1 VSLSY
6 ALFDELEALA
16 EALCPAFG
24 MAALIAV
31 PIVLRFLLSDRH
43 TEAASRRRRLAQV
56 RTRRCLGCGYDIHA
70 SEFRCPECGRVIV
83 SEAAV
88 TGWVPPDADA
98 VADALERM
106 RDDAEADTDPP
117 SKEPGA
123 AG

>member
-1 VSLSY
+1 MSL
-6 ALFDELEALA
+6 LIDELERLA
-16 EALCPAFG
+16 EALCPVFG

-43 TEAASRRRRLAQV
+43 TEAASRLRRLAQV

-88 TGWVPPDADA
+88 MGWIPPDADTA
-98 VADALERM
+98 AEALQHVQDDGEADA
-106 RDDAEADTDPP
+106 DPP
-117 SKEPGA
+117 SRGSA
-123 AG
+123 AVR